1 MGILIGIVAFIALI
15 VLILSLNVWKG
26 RNQLRKSF
34 DLKGELIAIGRL
46 DEEFKSN
53 LDNELSLKQIS
64 ESIVKNLITTAMTN
78 KHITRDDLSNA
89 DFAAELNKRSEYL
102 SNIIENRI
110 KKVFPSE
117 FEQTIKAMINAFE
130 QILEDQTERQ
140 KMMKTLAIPKGNNY
154 HTELKT
160 VSSKLIPA
168 FLERAYNKE
177 TLASQNVVNMV
188 AEASERVYNILLQ
201 D

>member
-1 MGILIGIVAFIALI
+1 MEILIGIIMFI
-15 VLILSLNVWKG
+15 VLLVVILSLDVWKG

-34 DLKGELIAIGRL
+34 DLQGELIAIGRL
-46 DEEFKSN
+46 DDEFKSK
-53 LDNELSLKQIS
+53 LDNELTLKQIS

-78 KHITRDDLSNA
+78 KHITKDDLSNS
-89 DFAAELNKRSEYL
+89 DFAAELNKRSQSL
-102 SNIIENRI
+102 MNIIENRI
-110 KKVFPSE
+110 KKVFPAE

-140 KMMKTLAIPKGNNY
+140 NIIKTLALPKGNNY
-154 HTELKT
+154 YTELKT